1 MAQDFE
7 LEASRLRVVV
17 DPSSLDFETTAE
29 LTQVQGS
36 FGQDRALAALAFG
49 CGMTQPGY
57 NIFASG
63 PTGSGRNSA
72 ILTRVREIAQTRR
85 VPDDWCYVH
94 NFDDPR
100 RPTALRLPPGKA
112 PEFSRDVDEMIVAM
126 RRELPRSFE
135 SEAYEERKEQAVGD
149 VQAERN
155 RILRELEQEAR
166 SQGLMLQATPMGVVT
181 LPLADGKP
189 MSREQFE
196 QLPEEERRDLEA
208 RTERF
213 REKIA
218 DALAQARELE
228 KEARRRVE
236 ELDRNEALLAIGGRL
251 EELKQKYHDH
261 SQVVSYLDRV
271 ANDIV
276 EHLEEFRSQE
286 AQEEVRRPDQLA
298 PSRYRVNVLVTN
310 QETQGAPVIDENNP
324 VYYNLLGRIE
334 YLPVAGGAITDFML
348 IKPGAIHRANGGFL
362 IMQALDVLTSPFVW
376 EALKRVLRSREA
388 VIENIGEQFTPIPA
402 AGLRPEPI
410 PLDLKVI
417 LVGTPLIYFLL
428 YYYDEEFRKLFKV
441 RADFDVDMP
450 ADADANRVLA
460 NFLATE
466 ARERGLRP
474 LHREAVAKMIEFA
487 QRLASDQGKLATRLA
502 PLSDLLA
509 EANYWA
515 EQEQAEVIAGAHLAQ
530 ALEQK
535 EYRSQLIHDR
545 LFDFIARG
553 DLRVDTD
560 GAVVGQING
569 LAVLDTADYSFGR
582 PSRITCRVTP
592 GRAGVINVD
601 REAQLAGSIHNKA
614 VLILTGYLAGTYAAK
629 APLSLS
635 ASLSFEQS
643 YDLVEGDSASCAEM
657 YAILSALSGL
667 PLRQDIAVTGSMDQY
682 GNIQPIGGVNQK
694 IEGFYTT
701 CKLKGLTGRQGVM
714 IPTQNVKNLMLKPEV
729 VEAVE
734 AGQFHVWG
742 VSHTDQGIELL
753 TGVRAGSPEEPNTVH
768 GLVAAR
774 LEEFSNALRGQK
786 EERTTVIAVPPGAA
800 TRPPGPPSP
809 PVPPTRP
816 GNRE

>member
-7 LEASRLRVVV
+7 LEASKLRAVV

-29 LTQVQGS
+29 LTRPQGS
-36 FGQDRALAALAFG
+36 FGQDRAMAAIAFG
-49 CGMTQPGY
+49 CGMSQPGY

-63 PTGSGRNSA
+63 PTGSGRNTA
-72 ILTRVREIAQTRR
+72 ILNQVKEIAQARPI
-85 VPDDWCYVH
+85 PDDWCYVH

-100 RPTALRLPPGKA
+100 RPAALRLRAGLAPGLA
-112 PEFSRDVDEMIVAM
+112 SDVDALLAAVKH
-126 RRELPRSFE
+126 ELPRSFE

-155 RILRELEQEAR
+155 RLLRELEQEAR
-166 SQGLMLQATPMGVVT
+166 TQPTPMGVVT
-181 LPLADGKP
+181 LPLAEGKP

-196 QLPEEERRDLEA
+196 QLPEEERRELEA
-208 RTERF
+208 RTEQF

-218 DALAQARELE
+218 DALNRARELE

-236 ELDRNEALLAIGGRL
+236 ELDRNEAMLAIGGRL
-251 EELKQKYHDH
+251 QELKQRYQDH
-261 SQVVSYLDRV
+261 EHVIRFLDRM
-271 ANDIV
+271 ANDVV
-276 EHLEEFRSQE
+276 EHLDEFRAQE
-286 AQEEVRRPDQLA
+286 AQEEVRRPDQLP

-310 QETQGAPVIDENNP
+310 QETHGAPVIDENNP
-324 VYYNLLGRIE
+324 IYYNLLGRLE
-334 YLPVAGGAITDFML
+334 YLPVAGGAVTDFTL

-362 IMQALDVLTSPFVW
+362 IMQALDALTSPFVW
-376 EALKRVLRSREA
+376 DALKRVLRSREA
-388 VIENIGEQFTPIPA
+388 TIENIGEQFTPIPA

-450 ADADANRVLA
+450 ADADATRVLA
-460 NFLATE
+460 DFLATHI
-466 ARERGLRP
+466 REQDLRP
-474 LHREAVAKMIEFA
+474 FHREAVARMIEFA
-487 QRLASDQGKLATRLA
+487 QRLAGDQGKLATRFS
-502 PLSDLLA
+502 PLTDLLA
-509 EANYWA
+509 EANFWA
-515 EQEQAEVIAGAHLAQ
+515 EQEQAEIVTAAHVER

-535 EYRSQLIHDR
+535 EYRSQLLHDR
-545 LFDFIARG
+545 LFDYIARG

-560 GAVVGQING
+560 GAAVGQING

-592 GRAGVINVD
+592 GRAGVINLD
-601 REAQLAGSIHNKA
+601 REAQLAGSIHTKA

-643 YDLVEGDSASCAEM
+643 YDVVEGDSASCAEV
-657 YAILSALSGL
+657 YVILSALSGL

-682 GNIQPIGGVNQK
+682 GTIQPIGGVNQK

-729 VEAVE
+729 IAAVE
-734 AGQFHVWG
+734 SGQFHLWA
-742 VSHTDQGIELL
+742 VSHINQGIELL
-753 TGVRAGSPEEPNTVH
+753 TGAPAGSPDEPDTVH
-768 GLVAAR
+768 GRVAAR

-786 EERTTVIAVPPGAA
+786 EERTTIIAVPPGAA
-800 TRPPGPPSP
+800 TRPPAPPGP

-816 GNRE
+816 